1 MIKSKGERI
10 GQVLLNFFVVLLCL
24 CIILPFIL
32 VVSVSLSNEKDIILG
47 GYKFIPENIDFS
59 AYKYV
64 FRNPKSI
71 LDAYKVTTVFSLL
84 TMVLSL
90 LCTSLA
96 AWPLTRKSLKC
107 RNKISFYFYF
117 TMLFSGGLVP
127 TYILYTQYLN
137 LDDTI
142 WVYILPALV
151 NPWYLFMVR
160 TFFADIPEAIIESAY
175 IDGANE
181 YTIFFRFV
189 LPLSKPVL
197 ATIAL
202 FVFLGKWNDWYTS
215 MLYIN
220 KENLVSLQYLLQRI
234 MKNLEAL
241 QNASMMGS
249 TIVNS
254 ADIPSETTRMAM
266 AIVVAGPVLVI
277 FPFFQKYFVRGMTV
291 GSVKG

>member
-1 MIKSKGERI
+1 
-10 GQVLLNFFVVLLCL
+10 
-24 CIILPFIL
+24 
-32 VVSVSLSNEKDIILG
+32 
-47 GYKFIPENIDFS
+47 
-59 AYKYV
+59 
-64 FRNPKSI
+64 
-71 LDAYKVTTVFSLL
+71 
-84 TMVLSL
+84 
-90 LCTSLA
+90 
-96 AWPLTRKSLKC
+96 
-107 RNKISFYFYF
+107 
-117 TMLFSGGLVP
+117 MLFSGGLVP

-241 QNASMMGS
+241 QNASMMGT